1 MKTSSDAQSQLG
13 AGKSIHSIILDTSPI
28 LNNNPSISTLLA
40 SCEKLYT
47 VPAIL
52 DEVRDANARSRLE
65 ITILP
70 FLTVRTPKP
79 ESIKFISDF
88 SRKTG
93 DISVLSRPDIQILA
107 LAYEL
112 ECEQNSGDW
121 RLRRVP
127 GQKELNGP
135 PRSSPDTNLEKTC
148 QTEPSSSEPPP
159 SDVSHGSTKPSAT
172 SQDDPTSSLVE
183 EANPTETAHAL
194 SQLQIAESDSREN
207 SLQSNNEV
215 DLGSTL
221 SNSAD
226 PESESDDSEGWINPS
241 NLKKQQAKDESA
253 CTVPKSKVQFM
264 QVATI
269 TGDFAMQVSLRSPS

>member
-1 MKTSSDAQSQLG
+1 MR

-52 DEVRDANARSRLE
+52 DEVKDANARSRLE

-79 ESIKFISDF
+79 ESIKFVSDF

-93 DISVLSRPDIQILA
+93 DLSVLSRPDIQILA

-112 ECEQNSGDW
+112 ECEQNDGDW
-121 RLRRVP
+121 RLRKVP
-127 GQKELNGP
+127 GQKELNGSP
-135 PRSSPDTNLEKTC
+135 PKSHNTDIEKPRDA
-148 QTEPSSSEPPP
+148 EPSSSENTASSTIDESKEP
-159 SDVSHGSTKPSAT
+159 SGTTK
-172 SQDDPTSSLVE
+172 DDLIPTLPE
-183 EANPTETAHAL
+183 EAKATETAHAL
-194 SQLQIAESDSREN
+194 DHLQIAEPDPNEADR
-207 SLQSNNEV
+207 QSGGEIHP
-215 DLGSTL
+215 GSTP
-221 SNSAD
+221 SETTS
-226 PESESDDSEGWINPS
+226 PESDSEGSDGWITPS
-241 NLKKQQAKDESA
+241 KLKKQQAKDESA
-253 CTVPKSKVQFM
+253 STVPKSEVQFM

-269 TGDFAMQVSLRSPS
+269 TGDFAMQVSSRSPSQCPV